1 MLKKTMTYEDF
12 DGNKRTEDFYFN
24 LTKAECLEFSEYDY
38 GGEGGL
44 MAMLNE
50 IITSNNQFRI
60 LEIIKKIIS
69 KAYGKKSPDGRRFIK
84 SDEIRD
90 EFMQTNAYSD
100 LYIELMS
107 DANKCVE
114 FMKGVCSFVKEDEFK
129 NAQKQ
134 LMSQYPN
141 FAENAIT

>member
-44 MAMLNE
+44 MSMLNE

-60 LEIIKKIIS
+60 LEIIKKIIR

-84 SDEIRD
+84 SEEITN

-100 LYIELMS
+100 LYMELMS
-107 DANKCVE
+107 EADKCVE
-114 FMKGVCSFVKEDEFK
+114 FMKGVCSFVKDEEFQA
-129 NAQKQ
+129 AQKE
-134 LMSQYPN
+134 LEAQYPQISS
-141 FAENAIT
+141 AT